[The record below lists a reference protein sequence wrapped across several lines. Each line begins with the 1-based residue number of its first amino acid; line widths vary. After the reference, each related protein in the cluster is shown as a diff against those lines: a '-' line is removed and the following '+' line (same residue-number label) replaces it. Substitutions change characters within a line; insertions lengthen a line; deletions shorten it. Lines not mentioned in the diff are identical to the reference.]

1 MKTKQYVIAYLVW
14 TVAMIPMSL
23 LAHALTRVAKAY
35 LDKHEDQTLVVLS
48 SLPLVVAAIN
58 LVVGFFIFRF
68 VTKRFVLEYRS

>member
-1 MKTKQYVIAYLVW
+1 VKTKQYVIAYLVW

-23 LAHALTRVAKAY
+23 LTNGLTRAAKAY

-68 VTKRFVLEYRS
+68 VTKRFILEYRS